1 MGGLQT
7 RQNLVLSAVTMS
19 EGSEAGRAINA
30 GEMPFYT
37 EVEHVKVYSY
47 DEGEFNLLFEDEF
60 TSLDEVSH
68 GAKATIKIGKERAPL
83 SWQITLMSKTAASC
97 SKLTRLIQGLTK
109 DLIRNLR
116 ENLNKSLK
124 RNLKRNP
131 LKSLMMNLRKT
142 RRKKMIRS
150 KKRKRT
156 RKKIRKRTRK
166 KIRKRTKKRT
176 RRKKRR
182 KTRMKKRSLKRR
194 MTKSPMMRKMRSHL
208 MNPMNNL
215 TSMSY
220 HHQRAKLSTVPLRK
234 RPEQWSI
241 WSVLSWKVSVRA
253 WVKA

>member
-60 TSLDEVSH
+60 TSLDEVAD

-142 RRKKMIRS
+142 RRKKMIR
-150 KKRKRT
+150 
-156 RKKIRKRTRK
+156 
-166 KIRKRTKKRT
+166 TKKRT

-241 WSVLSWKVSVRA
+241 WSILSWKVSVRA